1 MVLIGTSVVV
11 VAESN
16 NPTILNPDFLTRYV
30 LPGPEGP
37 VSQAAP
43 PICTPVL
50 ARVVYDNGVEVRSE
64 PHRVVFE
71 QGVPAG
77 NLSRTY
83 TAQLARAY
91 IQAVPHV
98 RYTAI
103 GVNPSF
109 LLDEEDSYSRFQHHL
124 SSALPMGHG
133 RVVPTVDLKAI
144 YSLPDR
150 RVSVESFAARP
161 TDDGAGGHPRLL
173 LRSNV
178 HHDIV
183 GSDPDDR
190 VLAMKKILDR
200 ADSDISGVETLLGT
214 VSPFAASFRN
224 DDA

>member
-1 MVLIGTSVVV
+1 MVLVGVSVVLV
-11 VAESN
+11 GESN
-16 NPTILNPDFLTRYV
+16 NPTILNPDFLARHV
-30 LPGPEGP
+30 LPGPADP
-37 VSQAAP
+37 ANQAAP

-50 ARVVYDNGVEVRSE
+50 ARVVYDNGVKVQSE

-71 QGVPAG
+71 QGAPTG
-77 NLSRTY
+77 SLSRTY

-109 LLDEEDSYSRFQHHL
+109 LLDEEDSYSRFQNHL

-144 YSLPDR
+144 YSLADR

-161 TDDGAGGHPRLL
+161 TDAGAGGHPRLL

-214 VSPFAASFRN
+214 VSPFAAPSRN